1 MALADLDAER
11 ALVSACVVHPDAL
24 ARVSFLDA
32 DDLADSSLCAVL
44 KAVRA
49 AALRGDVNAAT
60 ITIEL
65 RRAKAFNAIGGER
78 YLLSLLDGECASAYV
93 ETWARRI
100 ADLARLR
107 RTETTLRRA
116 LARVHDG
123 FDVPAEAQADAS
135 SLVATIAEDRPAHA
149 YDLTSH
155 ASAAFEELQRRNEE
169 RMRGLHL
176 SASWGVAALDAPE
189 ALGGLTGG
197 ALYVLAADTGSGK
210 TTLAWQ
216 AAEATATVG
225 LRVLVYSQEMPGP
238 ELMLRVAGA
247 MVGLSTAQLRAA
259 TLTEQQLA
267 DLAAAMGR
275 LAQMPIEIRDSGDAT
290 PDKIRAEVLAE
301 RARGGLGLVV
311 VDYLQILEVGPE
323 QRKAPTVEALS
334 YATKT
339 LKRTAVRARVPILLL
354 SQFNRG
360 RDTASKPLLKDLKG
374 SGSIEQDADAVVF
387 LHHDG
392 DTTIAVV
399 AKHRHGPPGE
409 YTLRW
414 DRARGRFEDRGYDR
428 PRATF
433 QREVAPSWDDPDEP
447 EVPFTSAG
455 GDAE

>member
-32 DDLADSSLCAVL
+32 DDLADSSLCVVL

-169 RMRGLHL
+169 RMRGLYL

-267 DLAAAMGR
+267 ALAAAMGR

-311 VDYLQILEVGPE
+311 VDYLQILEVGPD

-339 LKRTAVRARVPILLL
+339 LKRAAVRARVPILLL

-392 DTTIAVV
+392 DTTTAIV

-414 DRARGRFEDRGYDR
+414 DRARGRFEDRDHDR

>member
-169 RMRGLHL
+169 RMRGLYL

-267 DLAAAMGR
+267 ELAAAMGR

-301 RARGGLGLVV
+301 RSRGGLGLVV
-311 VDYLQILEVGPE
+311 VDYLQILEVGPD

-392 DTTIAVV
+392 DSTTAIV
-399 AKHRHGPPGE
+399 AKHRHGPPGD

-414 DRARGRFEDRGYDR
+414 DRARGRFEDRDNGR
-428 PRATF
+428 PRTTTYDT
-433 QREVAPSWDDPDEP
+433 RSWDEVDEP
-447 EVPFTSAG
+447 EVPFTSHA

>member
-123 FDVPAEAQADAS
+123 FDVPSEAQADAS

-169 RMRGLHL
+169 RMRGLYL

-267 DLAAAMGR
+267 ELAAAMGR

-311 VDYLQILEVGPE
+311 VDYLQILEVGPD

-360 RDTASKPLLKDLKG
+360 RDTGSKPLLKDLKG

-392 DTTIAVV
+392 DSTTAIV
-399 AKHRHGPPGE
+399 AKHRHGPPGD

-414 DRARGRFEDRGYDR
+414 DRARGRFEDRDNGR
-428 PRATF
+428 PRTTTYDT
-433 QREVAPSWDDPDEP
+433 RSWDEVDEP
-447 EVPFTSAG
+447 EVPFTSHA

>member
-1 MALADLDAER
+1 MELADLDAER
-11 ALVSACVVHPDAL
+11 SLVSALIVHPDAL
-24 ARVSFLDA
+24 ARVSSLDA
-32 DDLADSSLCAVL
+32 DDLADTSLCAVL

-49 AALRGDVNAAT
+49 AALRGPVEPAT
-60 ITIEL
+60 ITVEL
-65 RRAKAFNAIGGER
+65 RRAKAYNAIGGEL
-78 YLLSLLDGECASAYV
+78 YLRSLLDAEWTSAHV
-93 ETWARRI
+93 ETWALRI
-100 ADLARLR
+100 AALARLR
-107 RTETTLRRA
+107 RDELTLRRA
-116 LARVHDG
+116 LARVREGLDTPEDAHG
-123 FDVPAEAQADAS
+123 EASALA
-135 SLVATIAEDRPAHA
+135 ATLAEDRPAHA

-155 ASAAFEELQRRNEE
+155 AAAAFEEIQRRNEE
-169 RMRGLHL
+169 RSRGVYA
-176 SASWGVAALDAPE
+176 SASWGVAALDAPS

-216 AAEATATVG
+216 AAEATACAG
-225 LRVLVYSQEMPGP
+225 LRVIVYSQEMPGP
-238 ELMLRVAGA
+238 ELMLRVAGSL
-247 MVGLSTAQLRAA
+247 VGLSTAQLRASA
-259 TLTEQQLA
+259 ISEGQLA
-267 DLAAAMGR
+267 DLAAAMGQ
-275 LAQMPIEIRDSGDAT
+275 LAQLPIEIRDSGDAT

-311 VDYLQILEVGPE
+311 VDYLQILEVGPD
-323 QRKAPTVEALS
+323 QRKAPTPEQLS

-360 RDTASKPLLKDLKG
+360 RDTASKPMLKDLKG

-392 DTTIAVV
+392 DSTTAIV

-414 DRARGRFEDRGYDR
+414 DRARGRFEDRDDARTRTYSND
-428 PRATF
+428 PS
-433 QREVAPSWDDPDEP
+433 PSWDEPDEP
-447 EVPFTSAG
+447 DVPFTSSG